1 MKVLPPPILL
11 LIAII
16 LMIAIWFLWAQPV
29 LVPPPW
35 HWLGLLLIALGL
47 PLSVGSAMYF
57 RRIGTNIIPHREPG
71 QLVSDRAFGY
81 TRNPMYLG
89 LSLILLGLAII
100 FSVPTSFVIVAA
112 FVFIIDRSNIRF
124 EEAAMERKFG
134 DAYREYKTRV
144 RRWL

>member
-1 MKVLPPPILL
+1 MKILLPPVLF

-16 LMIAIWFLWAQPV
+16 LMIAIWSLWPQPV

-35 HWLGLLLIALGL
+35 HWLGLLLILLGL
-47 PLSVGSAMYF
+47 PLNVGSAMYF
-57 RRIGTNIIPHREPG
+57 RRIGTNIIPYKEPG
-71 QLVSDRAFGY
+71 QLVIDGAFRY

-89 LSLILLGLAII
+89 FSLMLLGLAII
-100 FSVPTSFVIVAA
+100 FPVPTSFVLVIAFIV
-112 FVFIIDRSNIRF
+112 IIDRWHIPF

-134 DAYREYKTRV
+134 DAYREYKTQV